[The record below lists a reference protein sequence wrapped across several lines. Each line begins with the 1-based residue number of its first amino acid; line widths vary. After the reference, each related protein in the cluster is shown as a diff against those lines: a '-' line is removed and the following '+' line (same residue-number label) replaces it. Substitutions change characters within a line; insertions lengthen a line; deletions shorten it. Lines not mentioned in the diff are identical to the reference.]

1 MATSIKGVF
10 EEVASHVSID
20 AKLLKRIHDYE
31 RAFVNRDEDHIAFF
45 GGNLTG
51 VHTMRF
57 RPTDR
62 EKWFNDVVDI
72 DEVQLIDGLASLDTI
87 EADWKRA
94 SDAMNHTC
102 IWLIYAILNS
112 PHLTPA
118 QKEKGTVDVM
128 LVLQYKFLGSLMAHF
143 FPYPA
148 DEATMLAV
156 YAQLSRK
163 YALKAAGSWSA
174 LLQKRAEDMFDPR
187 SIHRKTYQTLGPDK
201 AVIYMISDVQGRLR
215 EIIKSI
221 WAVFAV
227 VRKEGLK
234 IGTEKAI
241 LDTDEGAVLKDRSR
255 QFSTYIRYAHDVI
268 ADRPSWIRAELVKIV
283 SDAMHTMPPQGLVST
298 LEWMSINHRVR
309 GGEEIA
315 ELIDQTLLHSFEL
328 IQQDRDLLGKRAGLM
343 PLLTKLRALYM
354 ASRMSDPN
362 LLKTKELA
370 EKVVSKAISSKNA
383 SVIASVRTGV
393 QLYIVLRTL
402 TMHHYQG

>member
-10 EEVASHVSID
+10 EEVAAHVSID

-57 RPTDR
+57 RPSDR
-62 EKWFNDVVDI
+62 ERWFNDVLDI
-72 DEVQLIDGLASLDTI
+72 DELDLSDRLASLDSI

-94 SDAMNHTC
+94 SDAMNHSC
-102 IWLIYAILNS
+102 IWLMYAILNS
-112 PHLTPA
+112 KTLSPS
-118 QKEKGTVDVM
+118 QKEKGAIDVM
-128 LVLQYKFLGSLMAHF
+128 LILQYKFLGSLMAHYF
-143 FPYPA
+143 KFPA

-174 LLQKRAEDMFDPR
+174 LLQKRAEDMLSER
-187 SIHRKTYQTLGPDK
+187 SIHHKTYMHLGPDSS
-201 AVIYMISDVQGRLR
+201 INYMISDVQGRLR

-221 WAVFAV
+221 WAVFDK
-227 VRKEGLK
+227 VRKSGVK
-234 IGTEKAI
+234 IGTEKSI
-241 LDTDEGAVLKDRSR
+241 LETDDGVVLKDKSR
-255 QFSTYIRYAHDVI
+255 QSSSYIRYAHDVI
-268 ADRPSWIRAELVKIV
+268 ADRPSWIRAELVTIV
-283 SDAMHTMPPQGLVST
+283 ADAMHTMPPKGLVDA
-298 LEWMSINHRVR
+298 LEWMSLNHRVK
-309 GGEEIA
+309 GGEEVA
-315 ELIDQTLLHSFEL
+315 ELINETLLHAFEL
-328 IQQDRDLLGKRAGLM
+328 INTDRELLGTRSGLM

-370 EKVVSKAISSKNA
+370 EKVVTRAIASKNA

-402 TMHHYQG
+402 TMHHYQN